1 MTREEEVSKRES
13 TPKSPRRRR
22 RKYLNGLVFTSAAL
36 GAVVTLVTI
45 WSLGP
50 SVPANDGLSSL
61 HAGFG
66 SNTMTIIDQ
75 VGTVDVE
82 LWVKNESGASV
93 SATCAVIVTSGTVHE
108 LYRGSAA
115 FSLVSIEPHSS
126 RHLLEGVTGVYLDG
140 DATGPI
146 GPRYLPLPQY
156 AKNARGSA
164 VDCL

>member
-1 MTREEEVSKRES
+1 
-13 TPKSPRRRR
+13 
-22 RKYLNGLVFTSAAL
+22 
-36 GAVVTLVTI
+36 
-45 WSLGP
+45 
-50 SVPANDGLSSL
+50 
-61 HAGFG
+61 
-66 SNTMTIIDQ
+66 MTIIDQ

-156 AKNARGSA
+156 AKNARGRLSIA
-164 VDCL
+164 CRGEWFGVTISSGMDRPNRRHGTLGGERHRYSDLDQLLNDLLGRGSSIAKCRAPTDLL

>member
-1 MTREEEVSKRES
+1 MARVHVGRAGRSGD
-13 TPKSPRRRR
+13 PRHD
-22 RKYLNGLVFTSAAL
+22 
-36 GAVVTLVTI
+36 LVT
-45 WSLGP
+45 GP
-50 SVPANDGLSSL
+50 LVPANDGLSSL

-140 DATGPI
+140 MRPDDRTEVSSTSAVRQKCSGV
-146 GPRYLPLPQY
+146 GCRLLVEV
-156 AKNARGSA
+156 NGSA
-164 VDCL
+164 